1 MGVTRR
7 HWFWRAAIAV
17 LEGCLAFAALIAL
30 SYVLREVTGY
40 RPDGIFIIGYFC
52 VVVVL
57 PTLFC
62 TAVAAIIRT
71 RREFDN
77 ETRCRKCRYILRGIP
92 EPRCPECGEQI

>member
-7 HWFWRAAIAV
+7 HWFWRAAIAL
-17 LEGCLAFAALIAL
+17 LEGCQALAALTVL
-30 SYVLREVTGY
+30 SFVLLKVTGH
-40 RPDGIFIIGYFC
+40 RPNTTVIIGYFC
-52 VVVVL
+52 VVIVL
-57 PTLFC
+57 PSMFY

-92 EPRCPECGEQI
+92 EPRCPECGEPI